1 MLLALA
7 LPAAADEVDLQLV
20 LAVDVSGSIDE
31 VEAAL
36 QRDGYQKALVHPRV
50 IEAIKSGPTGRIAVT
65 YVEWAGD
72 AFQHTIVEWR
82 VIRDEESAR
91 AFVSALAETP
101 IQRERR
107 TSISSAIDY
116 SVARLAASGHV
127 SPRRAIDI
135 SGDGYNNIGR
145 DVNAARDEAVRAGIT
160 INGLPIMIRTG
171 GFFSI
176 DDLDV
181 YYEDCVIGGTGAF
194 VVVVQSP
201 DKFAEAIRRKL
212 MLEIAGQEP
221 AVIPAAATAV
231 QAGGRIDCLV
241 GERLRRQWLQE

>member
-160 INGLPIMIRTG
+160 INGLPIINDRPNPFG
-171 GFFSI
+171 RPAVV
-176 DDLDV
+176 DLDK
-181 YYEDCVIGGTGAF
+181 YYENNVIGGPGAF
-194 VVVVQSP
+194 IVVAKDFNSFAAAILQKLILEISGVSPPGRRVV
-201 DKFAEAIRRKL
+201 AEAR
-212 MLEIAGQEP
+212 
-221 AVIPAAATAV
+221 
-231 QAGGRIDCLV
+231 D
-241 GERLRRQWLQE
+241 